1 MTNELITD
9 EMVEIAAKAR
19 WDYERAESG
28 DTTEWEMRHPAF
40 REFDVNSMRAALE
53 AVAPTIA
60 AQALND
66 AADALYTDEGPDH
79 YLSTAT
85 WLRDRAKLTAH
96 TEPRE
101 DHAATDPLDED
112 DHRPRHDDTGD
123 CWVFRPKQ
131 DPMDDDTWM
140 DTTGEDYGFRLSSLD
155 EINADYGPLTF
166 CDCPDPTDI
175 EAESG
180 ATD

>member
-1 MTNELITD
+1 MAELVTD
-9 EMVEIAAKAR
+9 EVVKTAAKSR

-53 AVAPTIA
+53 AVAPAIA
-60 AQALND
+60 AAAWDEGYAEGSRGRMWDSTNPYC
-66 AADALYTDEGPDH
+66 ADA
-79 YLSTAT
+79 
-85 WLRDRAKLTAH
+85 

-101 DHAATDPLDED
+101 EHRALVAADPLDES
-112 DHRPRHDDTGD
+112 DHRPRHDRD
-123 CWVFRPKQ
+123 
-131 DPMDDDTWM
+131 
-140 DTTGEDYGFRLSSLD
+140 GEHLYRHGHEHWHWLEKANAPCEFECEGARLTD
-155 EINADYGPLTF
+155 ADMCFGPLTF

-175 EAESG
+175 EAENG